1 MRVIGL
7 DTEAER
13 GRVWSV
19 QWATQV
25 GEGRMWRVGSGRPL
39 PIREVLEDGDTLVV
53 MHNALYD
60 LQRLDELGIHPPRY
74 TDTMIMAYLLGLDAI
89 GLKTLAFRYAGMVM
103 DDYED
108 VVRPATERKAERYLK
123 AVMER
128 EWPDPEPEITVKPD
142 GTQHVKWG
150 QNINRR
156 LKTYL
161 KKLESGTAKL
171 TPHAYWSHKD
181 READREMV
189 EPVLGE
195 LEQGF
200 LSEIPLEDAIQ
211 YACSDPDATLRIYH
225 VLWDMVVERGLEDT
239 LSRDLGCVGM
249 VVDMMRNGMLLDK
262 AWFKGLEVEF
272 EAKAEATMEKIEQLA
287 GRYVN
292 PNSPKQVAAL
302 LHDIGHPVN
311 STGSEELD
319 KLRDVP
325 VVAAIQEHRQIR
337 KLLGTYVRKMPRM
350 VDGEGRIHTDLSMT
364 RTETGRLASSNPNLQ
379 NIPMRTDD
387 GRRIRKGFV
396 ARPGCKL
403 VSGDYSQIEMRLAA
417 HMSGDEFM
425 CQIFRD
431 GLDIHT
437 MTASRAYHKPP
448 EEIDPKKERYP
459 MKRTGFGVLY
469 GITAEGLYDVFVHEG
484 VTGFT
489 VADCEVFIRDWFRT
503 FPGVRDYQRDVEA
516 EARRTGMVRDLF
528 GRVRYVPEVYSA
540 LPFVREA
547 GLRQAVNAPIQSGA
561 QGVIKEAMRNLT
573 PLYREWRDAGY
584 ICLPLLQI
592 HDELLWEVEEDIL
605 GVVIPQFQGVMVE
618 AVELSVPVLVDFEV
632 GDNWLEQ
639 EGWDWGEESAA

>member
-1 MRVIGL
+1 MRIVGV

-13 GRVWSV
+13 DRTWSV
-19 QWATQV
+19 QWAEQW
-25 GEGRMWRVGSGRPL
+25 GEGRMWRVGCGSPFPVRDL
-39 PIREVLEDGDTLVV
+39 LEDGDTLVV
-53 MHNALYD
+53 MHNSLYD
-60 LQRLDELGIHPPRY
+60 LRRLHEVGVRPKRY

-89 GLKTLAFRYAGMVM
+89 GLKTLAFRYALMAM

-108 VVRPATERKAERYLK
+108 VVRPATEHKAEVYLK
-123 AVMER
+123 AVLER
-128 EWPDPEPEITVKPD
+128 EWPDPEPEIEVRAN
-142 GTQHVKWG
+142 GEQHVKWG
-150 QNINRR
+150 QNIRRR
-156 LKTYL
+156 LGAYL
-161 KKLESGTAKL
+161 KKLEKGTAKL
-171 TPHAYWSHKD
+171 TPYEYWTDKE
-181 READREMV
+181 RMADREMV

-195 LEQGF
+195 LEPGF

-211 YACSDPDATLRIYH
+211 YACSDPDATLRIYP
-225 VLWDMVVERGLEDT
+225 VLWDMIVERGLEGT
-239 LSRDLGCVGM
+239 LARDLRCVEM
-249 VVDMMRNGMLLDK
+249 VVDMMQNGMLLDIP
-262 AWFKGLEVEF
+262 WFKGLEVEF
-272 EAKAEATMEKIEQLA
+272 EAKAAETMGKIEALA

-292 PNSPKQVAAL
+292 PNSPKQVAQL

-337 KLLGTYVRKMPRM
+337 KLLGTYVAKMPRM
-350 VDGEGRIHTDLSMT
+350 VDGNGRIHTDLSMT

-417 HMSGDEFM
+417 HMSQDEFM

-469 GITAEGLYDVFVHEG
+469 GITDEGLYDVFVHEG
-484 VTGFT
+484 VTGFS
-489 VADCEVFIRDWFRT
+489 VADCAKFIRDWFNT
-503 FPGVRDYQRDVEA
+503 FPGVREYQRDVEA

-528 GRVRYVPEVYSA
+528 GRIRYVPEVYSA
-540 LPFVREA
+540 LSYVREA

-561 QGVIKEAMRNLT
+561 QGIIKEAMGNLT
-573 PLYREWRDAGY
+573 PLYKEWQDAGY

-592 HDELLWEVEEDIL
+592 HDELLWEIEEDIL
-605 GVVIPQFQGVMVE
+605 GTVIPQFREVMVE

-639 EGWDWGEESAA
+639 EGWDWGEEEAA